1 MDVDEVFGNQMGAAY
16 VMRERMRD
24 LYVIRRV
31 SFCWPQVV
39 PARARRILRRG
50 VARDMMDEMW
60 DEKLRWVLF
69 ICNEYQRLAKSVCE

>member
-1 MDVDEVFGNQMGAAY
+1 
-16 VMRERMRD
+16 MRD

-50 VARDMMDEMW
+50 VARDMMDEMC
-60 DEKLRWVLF
+60 DEKVR
-69 ICNEYQRLAKSVCE
+69 

>member
-50 VARDMMDEMW
+50 VARDMMDEMC
-60 DEKLRWVLF
+60 DEKVR
-69 ICNEYQRLAKSVCE
+69 

>member
-16 VMRERMRD
+16 VIMERMRD
-24 LYVIRRV
+24 LYVMRRV

-50 VARDMMDEMW
+50 AARETMDEM
-60 DEKLRWVLF
+60 
-69 ICNEYQRLAKSVCE
+69 

>member
-16 VMRERMRD
+16 VIMDRMRD
-24 LYVIRRV
+24 LYVMRRV

-50 VARDMMDEMW
+50 AARETMDEM
-60 DEKLRWVLF
+60 
-69 ICNEYQRLAKSVCE
+69 

>member
-31 SFCWPQVV
+31 SFCWPQEV

-50 VARDMMDEMW
+50 VARDMMDEMC
-60 DEKLRWVLF
+60 DEKV
-69 ICNEYQRLAKSVCE
+69 K